1 MSKYRDALQA
11 WATAHKGW
19 QLTLDLAE
27 KAPVCLGWYLVVDE
41 DYRIT
46 GEIAD
51 AMEQGWTQ
59 ADDELGCVRRE
70 SAQ

>member
-1 MSKYRDALQA
+1 MSKDRNALQA
-11 WATAHKGW
+11 WATAREGW

-27 KAPVCLGWYLVVDE
+27 KAPAALGWYLVVDE

-51 AMEQGWTQ
+51 AQELGWSQ

-70 SAQ
+70 SAR

>member
-1 MSKYRDALQA
+1 MSTQRNALQA
-11 WATAHKGW
+11 WATAYEGW

-27 KAPVCLGWYLVVDE
+27 EAPAALGWYLVVDE
-41 DYRIT
+41 DYRTT

-51 AMEQGWTQ
+51 AQERGWTQ

-70 SAQ
+70 SGQ

>member
-1 MSKYRDALQA
+1 MSKDKDALQA
-11 WATAHKGW
+11 WATEHEGW

-27 KAPVCLGWYLVVDE
+27 KAPAALGWYLVVDE
-41 DYRIT
+41 DNVLT

-59 ADDELGCVRRE
+59 ANEDLGCVRRE

>member
-27 KAPVCLGWYLVVDE
+27 KAPACLGWYLVVDE